1 MFWKLSTVLSAFS
14 LTAPAADVV
23 EDGGV
28 KQVAII
34 GAGASGSAAA
44 YYLSKFAEEDGS
56 LVNIT
61 VFERT
66 DRIGGRTLTVNA
78 YDSPSEPI
86 ELGASIFVDAN
97 YILINATRDFNLALK
112 DPESGS
118 GETLGIWDGEK
129 FVFTQDDRS
138 WGWWNLAKLFW
149 KYGTAPYKAQ
159 NLVKSTVAAFL
170 QIYEAPHFPFQSL
183 TQVAQDLGLLKI
195 TGITGTQFLAK
206 NDISEQFAREIMQA
220 ATRVNYASNLP
231 YIHGLETMV
240 SMAPEGASQVVG
252 GNWQIFSSMLEHSN
266 ATVYQQTSVASI
278 TLKNQTDQAA
288 PAKYLISTKATG
300 SSAETAK
307 QHQTAFDNVV
317 IATPW
322 QFADIDAE
330 RDVLKTIDSI
340 PYTRLHVTLFCSPF
354 LLSPTYFG
362 LPADSKA
369 PGTVLTT
376 LGSEEL
382 PKPGSAGAG
391 KAGFYS
397 VSTLRTIVNP
407 KTLKEEFAYKIF
419 SPAELTPEFLSA
431 LLGVKVP
438 DTFISEQKEAVEG
451 ETVTV
456 DPISWYYPHAFHS
469 YPMEYPRITFQE
481 PALGNGLYY
490 TSGIESF
497 ISTMET
503 SALMGKNVARLIA
516 DELVADAEKNALE
529 APAVENQAEDTVQE
543 VLGVADEVVQ
553 QEL

>member
-1 MFWKLSTVLSAFS
+1 MFWKLSTVLSALS
-14 LTAPAADVV
+14 LTAPAADVAY
-23 EDGGV
+23 DGGV

-44 YYLSKFAEEDGS
+44 YFLQKFADEDGS

-66 DRIGGRTLTVNA
+66 DRIGGRTLTVNP
-78 YDSPSEPI
+78 YDNPADAV

-97 YILINATRDFNLALK
+97 FILINATREFDLTLK
-112 DPESGS
+112 DPEAGS

-129 FVFTQDDRS
+129 FVFTQNDSS

-149 KYGTAPYKAQ
+149 KYGTVPYKAQ
-159 NLVKSTVAAFL
+159 KLVKSTVATFL
-170 QIYEAPHFPFQSL
+170 QIYEAPYFPFRSL
-183 TQVAQDLGLLKI
+183 TQVVQDLDLLKI
-195 TGITGTQFLAK
+195 TGITGTQFLAEHE
-206 NDISEQFAREIMQA
+206 ISEQFSREIIQA

-252 GNWQIFSSMLEHSN
+252 GNWQIFSHMLEHSN
-266 ATVYQQTSVASI
+266 ATVYQKTSVASI
-278 TLKNQTDQAA
+278 TLKNQTDQDA
-288 PAKYLISTKATG
+288 PHKYLISTKATG
-300 SSAETAK
+300 SDAETSNL
-307 QHQTAFDNVV
+307 HHVAFDNVV

-322 QFADIDAE
+322 QFANIDAE
-330 RDVLKTIDSI
+330 KDVLKTIDNI
-340 PYTRLHVTLFCSPF
+340 PYTRLHVTIFCSPF
-354 LLSPTYFG
+354 LLSPLYFD
-362 LPADSKA
+362 LPADTKA
-369 PGTVLTT
+369 PDTVLTT

-397 VSTLRTIVNP
+397 ISTLRAITNP
-407 KTLKEEFAYKIF
+407 KTLKEEFVYKIF
-419 SPAELTPEFLSA
+419 SPAELTSEFLSA
-431 LLGVKVP
+431 LLGVQVP
-438 DTFISEQKEAVEG
+438 DTFVSEQKEAVEG
-451 ETVTV
+451 ETQVV
-456 DPISWYYPHAFHS
+456 EPISWYYPHVFHS
-469 YPMEYPRITFQE
+469 YPMEYPRISFQE

-516 DELVADAEKNALE
+516 DELVAEAEKEVLE
-529 APAVENQAEDTVQE
+529 EAVVEGEAQAPLQE

>member
-23 EDGGV
+23 ENGGV

-97 YILINATRDFNLALK
+97 YILINATREFNLALK

-129 FVFTQDDRS
+129 FVFIQDDRS

-195 TGITGTQFLAK
+195 TGITGTQFLAE
-206 NDISEQFAREIMQA
+206 NE
-220 ATRVNYASNLP
+220 
-231 YIHGLETMV
+231 V

-307 QHQTAFDNVV
+307 LHQTSFDNVV

-369 PGTVLTT
+369 PDTVLTT
-376 LGSEEL
+376 LGSEEF

-397 VSTLRTIVNP
+397 ISTLRTIVNP

-438 DTFISEQKEAVEG
+438 DTFVSEQKEAVEG

-516 DELVADAEKNALE
+516 DELVADAEKNVLD
-529 APAVENQAEDTVQE
+529 APAVDNKAEEPVQE